1 MVSDV
6 GGCRYGKQAR
16 IYRVPRRPRGSE
28 AREAHRR
35 NASRQRSGNKED
47 TGRLRQNSRRLKSI
61 DAKSQVAQSKLHK
74 TILPECVI
82 TLTMTLGAGD
92 RTVSLSDELL
102 PLLAARAVTDP
113 DAARLLE
120 IFTRADE
127 ISSEHPPERINDVEI
142 PKL

>member
-1 MVSDV
+1 
-6 GGCRYGKQAR
+6 
-16 IYRVPRRPRGSE
+16 
-28 AREAHRR
+28 
-35 NASRQRSGNKED
+35 
-47 TGRLRQNSRRLKSI
+47 
-61 DAKSQVAQSKLHK
+61 
-74 TILPECVI
+74 
-82 TLTMTLGAGD
+82 MTLGAGD